1 MAKWLAAGLEI
12 LIVDERSIRIDI
24 KTKGYPHQLLS
35 ELSDRDTAIL
45 LITSDMSEMV
55 TLADRIAVMNAFR
68 VAGEFHNARDSRKI
82 SADIMNLI
90 HQVEAA

>member
-68 VAGEFHNARDSRKI
+68 V
-82 SADIMNLI
+82 LI
-90 HQVEAA
+90 THVAQPLTAWYK